1 MSAARLR
8 VCGESDGNDRGPL
21 QETLRLYWDLGT
33 GVEACSFRV

>member
-8 VCGESDGNDRGPL
+8 VCGESDGHDHGPL

-33 GVEACSFRV
+33 RVESCSLRV